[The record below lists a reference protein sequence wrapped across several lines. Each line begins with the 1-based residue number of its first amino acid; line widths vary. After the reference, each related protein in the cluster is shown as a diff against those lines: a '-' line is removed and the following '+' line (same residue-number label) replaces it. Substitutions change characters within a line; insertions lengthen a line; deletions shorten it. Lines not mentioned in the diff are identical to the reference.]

1 MFDTNGNSDS
11 NLPRMV
17 VSDLDGT
24 LLGDPEATDRF
35 IQWWRQLIT
44 PWHLV
49 YASGRF
55 FGSVVASIEE
65 SGLPAPDAIISD
77 VGTDVR
83 LYPSGTQMLDWTSRW
98 WTTWQIEDVQAVL
111 DSELKLEPQPSH
123 CQSAYKRSYFV
134 RDAQP
139 DWLRK
144 TQLRLRERRVAA
156 ELIYSSN
163 RDLDVLPAGANK
175 GTAVEF
181 LAQKWRVPRTRVLV
195 AGDSGN
201 DLSMFTQG
209 FRGIVVGNAQ
219 ADLAGLFGANIYRS
233 LHPFADGVIDGLDFW
248 IHRRFASGG

>member
-11 NLPRMV
+11 KLPRMV

-35 IQWWRQLIT
+35 IRWWGQLST
-44 PWHLV
+44 PCRLV

-65 SGLPAPDAIISD
+65 SALPAPDAIISD
-77 VGTDVR
+77 VGTDLR
-83 LYPSGTQMLDWTSRW
+83 FYPSGVQMIDWTSRW

-111 DSELKLEPQPSH
+111 DTELNLEPQPSH

-134 RDAQP
+134 RNAQP
-139 DWLRK
+139 AWLRN
-144 TQLRLRERRVAA
+144 TQLRLRERRVSA

-163 RDLDVLPAGANK
+163 RDLDVLPEGANK

-181 LAQKWRVPRTRVLV
+181 LAQKWKVPRTRVLV

-201 DLSMFTQG
+201 DLPMFTQG
-209 FRGIVVGNAQ
+209 FRGILVGNAH
-219 ADLAGLFGANIYRS
+219 AELAELCGSNIYRS
-233 LHPFADGVIDGLDFW
+233 PHRFADGVIDGLEFW
-248 IHRRFASGG
+248 IHRRFSSTG

>member
-1 MFDTNGNSDS
+1 MFDKNTRTDTI
-11 NLPRMV
+11 LPRMV

-24 LLGDPEATDRF
+24 LLGHPEATARF
-35 IQWWRQLIT
+35 IRWWSQWKT
-44 PWHLV
+44 PRRLV

-65 SGLPAPDAIISD
+65 TGIPAPDAIISD

-83 LYPSGTQMLDWTSRW
+83 LYPSGASMIDWISRW
-98 WTTWQIEDVQAVL
+98 WPTWQIDDVQAVL
-111 DSELKLEPQPSH
+111 DSELKLEPQPSQF
-123 CQSAYKRSYFV
+123 QSAYKRSYYV
-134 RDAQP
+134 RNAQP
-139 DWLRK
+139 GWLHK

-181 LAQKWRVPRTRVLV
+181 LAQKWKVPRTRVLV

-201 DLSMFTQG
+201 DLSMFLQG

-219 ADLAGLFGANIYRS
+219 AELAGLFGPNIYRS
-233 LHPFADGVIDGLDFW
+233 PHPYADGVIDGLDFW
-248 IHRRFASGG
+248 THRRS

>member
-1 MFDTNGNSDS
+1 MFDTNGNWDS

-24 LLGDPEATDRF
+24 LLGNPEATDRF
-35 IQWWRQLIT
+35 IRWWGQWGAPRR
-44 PWHLV
+44 LV

-65 SGLPAPDAIISD
+65 ANLPAPDAIISD

-83 LYPSGTQMLDWTSRW
+83 LYPSGTQMVEWTSRW
-98 WTTWQIEDVQAVL
+98 WTTWQIEEVEAL
-111 DSELKLEPQPSH
+111 LNSELKLEPQPSH

-134 RDAQP
+134 RNADP
-139 DWLRK
+139 GWIHK

-156 ELIYSSN
+156 ELVYSSN

-181 LAQKWRVPRTRVLV
+181 LAQKWRIPRTRVLV

-201 DLSMFTQG
+201 DLSMFMQG
-209 FRGIVVGNAQ
+209 FRGIVVSNAQ
-219 ADLAGLFGANIYRS
+219 AELAGVLSPNIYRS
-233 LHPFADGVIDGLDFW
+233 SQPFADGVIEGLDYW
-248 IHRRFASGG
+248 IHRRTSCTV